1 MKKLSTV
8 STLFILLA
16 LCNRANA
23 HDIHIS
29 YSQAELKG
37 NELFVRVSYYKDDFT
52 KAVKNWYQGKADN
65 FSNEQFQSAEFEY
78 VKNYYRLWT
87 DADLKHQVMPKLLNV
102 SDNGTSIIF
111 EIQFSCVETHSITI
125 DQRVLFKEYNDEMN
139 IFFIKSSGK
148 EANHIFTPSK
158 PTFLFKS

>member
-1 MKKLSTV
+1 MKQSLKII
-8 STLFILLA
+8 ILLA
-16 LCNRANA
+16 LPLLSYRANA

-37 NELFVRVSYYKDDFT
+37 NELSVKVSYYKDDFT
-52 KAVKNWYQGKADN
+52 RAVKNWYQGKADN

-78 VKNYYRLWT
+78 VKNYYRLWS
-87 DADLKHQVMPKLLNV
+87 DADMKHQVMPKLLKV

-111 EIQFSCVETHSITI
+111 ELQFSYETASLVVL
-125 DQRVLFKEYNDEMN
+125 DQRVLFKEYGDQMN

-148 EANHIFTPSK
+148 EANNIFTPSK
-158 PTFLFKS
+158 PTFLFKP